1 MDYPPHFRCPISMEV
16 MKDPVTISTGVTYE
30 RRNIEKW
37 FFTYKMKTC
46 PATMQTLHDFHLT
59 PNITL
64 KRLILAWQHDE
75 CQPPPPSVEHDELT
89 SLIHIIDSSP
99 FKLRSLRK
107 LRSVINT
114 GGDAI
119 KILFMQCQG
128 VAVLVQIVLQGL
140 IDSFDFDAFRACE
153 EALGVLHHL
162 PVSENQEMFQLLS
175 EADSMKSIS
184 LVLQKGGAEARY
196 YAVTIF
202 KKMAKADYD
211 CNWELVMNEHQGVD
225 FFKSLLELVSD
236 HIFTEASSSALEVL
250 IKILGEPKKTVQ
262 LKAIEAGAVSILIEL
277 LPESNRSKSEKILL
291 IIKLLCQCPEG
302 RSGFVEHGLGIA
314 AVTKKL
320 LRVSDIATK
329 IGVKIFWLICKF
341 HPTEWVLDE
350 MLVSGSVRKLLGLLH
365 MDRTSSTKQKVFMI
379 LKLHGNTWRRNY
391 TCFPCELKD
400 YLGRL
405 N

>member
-1 MDYPPHFRCPISMEV
+1 
-16 MKDPVTISTGVTYE
+16 MK
-30 RRNIEKW
+30 
-37 FFTYKMKTC
+37 
-46 PATMQTLHDFHLT
+46 
-59 PNITL
+59 
-64 KRLILAWQHDE
+64 
-75 CQPPPPSVEHDELT
+75 
-89 SLIHIIDSSP
+89 SLINIIDSSP

-114 GGDAI
+114 GGDAL
-119 KILFMQCQG
+119 KIQFMQCRG
-128 VAVLVQIVLQGL
+128 VAVLVQIVLQVL

-162 PVSENQEMFQLLS
+162 PISENEEIFQLLS
-175 EADSMKSIS
+175 KADSMKSMS
-184 LVLQKGGAEARY
+184 VVLQRGGAEARY
-196 YAVTIF
+196 YVVTVF

-211 CNWELVMNEHQGVD
+211 CNWELVMKEHQGID

-236 HIFTEASSSALEVL
+236 HICTEASSSALEVL
-250 IKILGEPKKTVQ
+250 IKILGESKKKVR

-291 IIKLLCQCPEG
+291 IVKLLCQCPEG

-329 IGVKIFWLICKF
+329 IGVKILWLICKF
-341 HPTEWVLDE
+341 HPTERVLEE
-350 MLVSGSVRKLLGLLH
+350 MLVFGSVRKLLGLLH
-365 MDRTSSTKQKVFMI
+365 MDRTSSTKHKVLKI

-400 YLGRL
+400 YSGWL